1 MSVKVKMFHL
11 PVELADALK
20 EESKISDMTQVDVV
34 IQALW
39 KYIRAQDEMRNESFD
54 LGNNLP
60 IVGEGD
66 GK

>member
-20 EESKISDMTQVDVV
+20 EEARTTGYTQIEIV

-39 KYIRAQDEMRNESFD
+39 KYIHAEIESRK
-54 LGNNLP
+54 
-60 IVGEGD
+60 ET
-66 GK
+66 